1 MFHCLTDFLSIY
13 IYFSARFI
21 VPLLCTEEKD
31 EEENTMI
38 RHADDTIYPRFP
50 PIKTRGSASRWIEKK
65 EVYYK
70 TNMKKYEDYLEGC
83 IVRDCCPP
91 RITKTRHPFC

>member
-1 MFHCLTDFLSIY
+1 
-13 IYFSARFI
+13 
-21 VPLLCTEEKD
+21 
-31 EEENTMI
+31 MI

-50 PIKTRGSASRWIEKK
+50 PIKNRGSASRWIEKK